1 MTIFAS
7 KNELQRA
14 CKSASAYESRAVDLI
29 RSADA
34 CMADDTSALN
44 IANAIDDFL
53 NEQALLSLSPPPSNG
68 KGAQGLPELSL
79 LRETKILLRY
89 G

>member
-1 MTIFAS
+1 
-7 KNELQRA
+7 
-14 CKSASAYESRAVDLI
+14 
-29 RSADA
+29 
-34 CMADDTSALN
+34 MADDTSALN